1 MRRRS
6 SEVQAAALAAM
17 ERSGRPMTAY
27 RVLDALSGPGARL
40 APETV
45 YRALRALVARGE
57 VHRVESANAYVACRH
72 PDHCE
77 AAILSICDDCGAV
90 EEHLDATAIDALSS
104 AARRRGFEP
113 ARPVVELHG
122 RCGGCAEGAGG
133 C

>member
-1 MRRRS
+1 MGRRS

-17 ERSGRPMTAY
+17 EGRGRPMTAY
-27 RVLDALSGPGARL
+27 QVLDALSGPGSRM

-57 VHRVESANAYVACRH
+57 AHRIESINAYVACRH
-72 PDHCE
+72 PDHDE
-77 AAILSICDDCGAV
+77 PAILSICDDCGAV
-90 EEHLDATAIDALSS
+90 EEHLDAGAIEALGA

-122 RCGGCAEGAGG
+122 RCGGCVEGA
-133 C
+133 